1 MEQSRG
7 IIASEISG
15 SKVQQVQV
23 ETEKKNK
30 ANKMILEKNT
40 NERDKGEQSSQLQ
53 LRRDSYP
60 LSTMQPDL
68 SDC

>member
-7 IIASEISG
+7 SVASEISG

-30 ANKMILEKNT
+30 ANKMNLEKNT
-40 NERDKGEQSSQLQ
+40 NERDKGEQSSQ